1 MMTDKKIIEMG
12 YNKYEPTP
20 IHTDNVEACFQKRVR
35 DDRGTKYFIDIEK
48 SKPWIHPHTGEEFP
62 PSYEFTTQLCYK
74 DNDCPLNLRMFA
86 GCTVEQFEDFMEKVF
101 NTGMFDYYEEH

>member
-1 MMTDKKIIEMG
+1 MTDEKIIEMG

-35 DDRGTKYFIDIEK
+35 DDKGTKYFIDIEK
-48 SKPWIHPHTGEEFP
+48 SKPWTHPHTGEEFP
-62 PSYEFTTQLCYK
+62 PSYEFTTQLYYK

-86 GCTVEQFEDFMEKVF
+86 GCTVEQFEEFMEKLF